1 MDWRRFWGLP
11 VLCAVALLPSQRAIA
26 TGAAYQVDTA
36 EISEPGSCKV
46 ESWASFAANRDF
58 IASVAPAC
66 VVNLYRAVEVS
77 AQFNRTRSDDEWGT
91 AVTPKLK
98 TQLKPGSIGSWA
110 VAVTATSSYDLLTGE
125 NTGFAFAVPATLRL
139 TNNQRINLNV
149 GYQRDRAASRDYLS
163 YGFGFDTRTS
173 DNVWTVTAEVFGV
186 TGVADNWSAVQPRW
200 QVGLRYRPIDEFN
213 VDLIYGR
220 NLTGENA
227 NWITLATVVRFKVP
241 ETGGPRP

>member
-26 TGAAYQVDTA
+26 AGAAYQVDTA

-125 NTGFAFAVPATLRL
+125 NMFFGEFRHSGHTGKARL
-139 TNNQRINLNV
+139 AIR
-149 GYQRDRAASRDYLS
+149 RAA
-163 YGFGFDTRTS
+163 
-173 DNVWTVTAEVFGV
+173 
-186 TGVADNWSAVQPRW
+186 
-200 QVGLRYRPIDEFN
+200 
-213 VDLIYGR
+213 
-220 NLTGENA
+220 
-227 NWITLATVVRFKVP
+227 P
-241 ETGGPRP
+241 ESPSSTPSPRPAMVSMMGLICSRACTDFIA